1 MFCSIGNESTLFVCI
16 LTANSLERPDVDIE
30 AIQECLNEKMSL
42 IPHTKLVITTDP
54 PRMMGHSEI
63 PHETLQVHLPRWI
76 GLGTMLEL
84 LNKRY
89 KSLDLIAVMLELKR
103 TSLEMP
109 VDVKDWGLLP
119 QEVQVQE
126 NLSCLPRL
134 HKMEQI

>member
-1 MFCSIGNESTLFVCI
+1 M
-16 LTANSLERPDVDIE
+16 DIE

-42 IPHTKLVITTDP
+42 IPHTKLVISTGP
-54 PRMMGHSEI
+54 PRMMLDSKI
-63 PHETLQVHLPRWI
+63 PNETLQVYLPGRI

-89 KSLDLIAVMLELKR
+89 KLLDLIAVMLELKR
-103 TSLEMP
+103 TCLEAEP
-109 VDVKDWGLLP
+109 EDWALIRP
-119 QEVQVQE
+119 QVEVQE